1 MVFLL
6 SFFAVASPE
15 GPNSQAT
22 TEVPVPF
29 LINSMQYITSKTRA
43 TTYHLFPL
51 TTLSGQKPCN
61 ELITK

>member
-1 MVFLL
+1 
-6 SFFAVASPE
+6 
-15 GPNSQAT
+15 
-22 TEVPVPF
+22 VPVPF